1 MRTELEAMER
11 YVAVAEAGREV
22 RMSERQRRELEAV
35 EWGETEKA
43 LRKQKEFPGLRER
56 VRRWVL
62 SVWWPTGM
70 GDEKRS

>member
-11 YVAVAEAGREV
+11 FVAAAEAGRVV
-22 RMSERQRRELEAV
+22 RMSARERAELEAV

-56 VRRWVL
+56 MRRWVL
-62 SVWWPTGM
+62 SIWWPTGM

>member
-1 MRTELEAMER
+1 MER
-11 YVAVAEAGREV
+11 SVALAESGRVV
-22 RMSERQRRELEAV
+22 RMSERQREELEVV